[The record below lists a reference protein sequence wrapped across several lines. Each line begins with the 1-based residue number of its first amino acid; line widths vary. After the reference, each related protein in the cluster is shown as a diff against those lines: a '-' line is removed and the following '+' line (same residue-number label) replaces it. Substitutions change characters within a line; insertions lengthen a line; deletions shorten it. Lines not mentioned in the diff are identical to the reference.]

1 MIKLAPSML
10 AANFAR
16 LEAHAREAIAVGA
29 DWLHIDVMDG
39 HFVPNITIGPLI
51 VEALQPLSKETGA
64 LLDVHLMIEE
74 PDRYIADFI
83 NAGADIVTV
92 HVEACTHLHRTIHQ
106 IKELGAKAGVTLNP
120 ATSLTTLE
128 QILPDVDLALIMSV
142 NPGFGGQ
149 KYIPSS
155 TAKIRCLRQT
165 LNSIG
170 SNAWLEVDG
179 GVNVGNAAEVVQAG
193 ADVLVAG
200 SAVFG
205 GTKSVAENVSALQS
219 AFRQIDFCQETS
231 SRSRVAS
238 WLIAQVFRKKRASR
252 FVHWPVRS
260 I

>member
-1 MIKLAPSML
+1 MNMVKLAPSIL

-16 LEAHAREAIAVGA
+16 LESHAREAIAAGA

-51 VEALQPLSKETGA
+51 VGALHPLSEETGA
-64 LLDVHLMIEE
+64 LLDVHLMIEQ
-74 PDRYIADFI
+74 PDRYLADFVH
-83 NAGADIVTV
+83 AGANIVTV
-92 HVEACTHLHRTIHQ
+92 HIETCTHLHRTIHR

-128 QILPDVDLALIMSV
+128 EVLPNVDLALIMSV

-155 TAKIRCLRQT
+155 TAKIRCLRQM

-179 GVNVGNAAEVVQAG
+179 GINAGNVAEVVQAG
-193 ADVLVAG
+193 ANVLVAG
-200 SAVFG
+200 SAIFG
-205 GTKSVAENVSALQS
+205 GTNSVAENVSTL
-219 AFRQIDFCQETS
+219 
-231 SRSRVAS
+231 RVA
-238 WLIAQVFRKKRASR
+238 L
-252 FVHWPVRS
+252 
-260 I
+260 